1 MARKKK
7 SNNYFTKITDIAI
20 SAYNRSAEFPRKR
33 ERIYKRFIYPA
44 FLKMAENLINTVKPT
59 YIDSSFVE
67 LQTDLVTY
75 LTERLNKFNP

>member
-20 SAYNRSAEFPRKR
+20 SAYNRSADFPRKR

-44 FLKMAENLINTVKPT
+44 FLPIATE
-59 YIDSSFVE
+59 FV
-67 LQTDLVTY
+67 L
-75 LTERLNKFNP
+75 